1 MQKPNRCRS
10 SRSCDTLRDH
20 RHRRVTNR
28 PVDTLIR
35 RRSAIALGV
44 LALVALLAIA
54 FFARA
59 TARVRAALPSTER
72 RTEVTHA
79 MVVEQVRAVAQLV
92 TSETRVRDVVTY
104 ESTWMGSTKRSIIV
118 ATGRVLAGPDLG
130 QGADVQVNDSAR
142 AITVTLPPSRVLS
155 VEVTDMRTYD
165 ERGGLWNPFRPED
178 RDEIHRRV
186 RNQLVRAS
194 NEMGVVEHANRSAVA
209 LLRRLL
215 ARDGYTVDVRIRSG
229 GVTTK
234 PAG

>member
-1 MQKPNRCRS
+1 MTTPS
-10 SRSCDTLRDH
+10 TE
-20 RHRRVTNR
+20 T
-28 PVDTLIR
+28 PIR
-35 RRSAIALGV
+35 RRSALALGA
-44 LALVALLAIA
+44 LALVLVLAAA

-59 TARVRAALPSTER
+59 TARVRDALPSTER

-104 ESTWMGSTKRSIIV
+104 QSTWLGSTKRSLIV
-118 ATGRVLAGPDLG
+118 ATGRVLAGPDLER
-130 QGADVQVNDSAR
+130 GADVQVNDSAR
-142 AITVTLPPSRVLS
+142 TITVTLPPARVLS

-165 ERGGLWNPFRPED
+165 ERGGLWNPFRPGD

-186 RNQLVRAS
+186 RNQLMRAA

-209 LLRRLL
+209 LLQRLL
-215 ARDGYTVDVRIRSG
+215 ARDGYTVDVRVRSG
-229 GVTTK
+229 GVTT